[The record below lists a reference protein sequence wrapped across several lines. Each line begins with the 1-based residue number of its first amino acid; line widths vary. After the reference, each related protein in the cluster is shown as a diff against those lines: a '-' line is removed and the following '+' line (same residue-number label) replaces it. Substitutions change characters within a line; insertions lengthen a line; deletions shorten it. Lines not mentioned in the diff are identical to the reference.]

1 MAKYKVIK
9 TFKNGETNTIE
20 HLVPVE
26 LLGLIKADTGKFIP
40 NMDEAIAFY
49 EQYDFRDFTVT
60 VAEKESLYKQL
71 KAIITKNNTIYEQLS
86 DEIFD
91 IESDVNES
99 AEAVEHAKYKRWQ
112 FMHDYATELST
123 FIWDHITVI
132 SLMTGFLL
140 VVIIF
145 FVGNIQS
152 MRLTLVFSTV
162 KVKNINLL
170 MMKQMLLML

>member
-1 MAKYKVIK
+1 MTKYKVIK

-40 NMDEAIAFY
+40 NVDEAITFY
-49 EQYDFRDFTVT
+49 EQYNFRDFTVT
-60 VAEKESLYKQL
+60 VAKKESLYKQL
-71 KAIITKNNTIYEQLS
+71 RAIITKNNAIYEQLS

-123 FIWDHITVI
+123 FIWDHITELKPHDLSVFDAVE
-132 SLMTGFLL
+132 SPVWNKMSEKNAM
-140 VVIIF
+140 VVDAIL
-145 FVGNIQS
+145 
-152 MRLTLVFSTV
+152 RLHNEANGVSS
-162 KVKNINLL
+162 
-170 MMKQMLLML
+170 